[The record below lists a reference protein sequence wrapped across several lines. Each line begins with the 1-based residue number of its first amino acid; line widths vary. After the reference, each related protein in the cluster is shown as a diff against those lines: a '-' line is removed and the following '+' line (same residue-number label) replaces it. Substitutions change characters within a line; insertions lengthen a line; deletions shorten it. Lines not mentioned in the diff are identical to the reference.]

1 MANKTFHV
9 KGFMSVFA
17 HSGTSFTLNFEA
29 ERNTVQLKIDWRG
42 FFFLNICVCLR
53 AAISF
58 RFNF

>member
-1 MANKTFHV
+1 MVNKTFHV

-29 ERNTVQLKIDWRG
+29 ERNTFQLKINWRC
-42 FFFLNICVCLR
+42 FFSLNICVRPR